1 MRLFLFFIS
10 ALFVSST
17 ALGEDIDMSIV
28 MQAASEFLGSS
39 NSSIEKKSK
48 SYCIIQKKDD
58 VGYVIISLT
67 GNSKNKIIGYSES
80 SSWIEGK
87 MPDALTD
94 WLDYLDS
101 CSSDLNEKNQKE
113 TSLYDSI
120 ERKSIKPLLT
130 CHWHQNSP
138 FNDLAPVISDGNV
151 KTVAGCVAIA
161 AAQIAYYWRKDNP
174 EYTLKDTPVYPYGAA
189 PVTYSIP
196 KGSPNNWSLM
206 KDSYVKE
213 DTPESRYA
221 VAQLCYV
228 LGTTSY
234 LNYAS
239 STGGS
244 INDASNSLRSQYN
257 LLSEYSSKAKFT
269 QQKWDSLIYME
280 LVNGRPILCAGNDG
294 GGHAFVLDG
303 YNHQNNLYHFNFGW
317 GGSGDGYYPID
328 DSETA
333 MGGYSKNQAIVYN
346 IQPQKRNI
354 NAMMEFCASEERSL
368 INIIINIENSSTLD
382 IKGLQLYLV
391 PKAQTIHEVAD
402 PIWKYSD
409 SVKCDGT
416 TQQIVAYNLH
426 PLEGQESVFYLTDD
440 NKSVI
445 CELHM
450 QFDSKIEDI
459 QKADNKWKNIYDI
472 HGKIIKKPAKGVSI
486 VDWGSIKK
494 KIFINN

>member
-28 MQAASEFLGSS
+28 MQAASEILGSS

-87 MPDALTD
+87 MPDALTA
-94 WLDYLDS
+94 WLDCLDS

-130 CHWHQNSP
+130 CHWHQKSP

-196 KGSPNNWSLM
+196 KGSPNNWELM
-206 KDSYVKE
+206 KDSYTKE
-213 DTPESRYA
+213 DNQESKYA
-221 VAQLCYV
+221 AAQLCYV

-244 INDASNSLRSQYN
+244 INDASNSLYSQYN
-257 LLSEYSSKAKFT
+257 ILSEYTSKAKLT
-269 QQKWDSLIYME
+269 QQQWDSLIYQNLE
-280 LVNGRPILCAGNDG
+280 KGRPILCAGNDG

-303 YNHQNNLYHFNFGW
+303 YDSQNNLYHFNFGW

-333 MGGYSKNQAIVYN
+333 MGGYNKNQAVVYN
-346 IQPQKRNI
+346 IQPKN
-354 NAMMEFCASEERSL
+354 RSIDAVMSFSQSGESKLIHIL
-368 INIIINIENSSTLD
+368 ININNNSTLD
-382 IKGLQLYLV
+382 IKKLQLYLV
-391 PKAQTIHEVAD
+391 NQGKTINEAEQ
-402 PIWKYSD
+402 PIWEYHD
-409 SVKCDGT
+409 TIKCDGT
-416 TQQIVAYNLH
+416 TQQIVAYDIQ
-426 PLEGQESVFYLTDD
+426 PLEEQESVFYLTDE
-440 NKSVI
+440 NKYVI
-445 CELHM
+445 SELRM
-450 QFDSKIEDI
+450 QLDSKINDV
-459 QKADNKWKNIYDI
+459 QQRDSKWNRIYDM
-472 HGKIIKKPAKGVSI
+472 HGKVIKEPVKGVSI
-486 VDWGSIKK
+486 VDMGSVKK
-494 KIFINN
+494 KIIIKN